1 MWRSLLKTVVWPVPG
16 QLRIFVFIPVVLCD
30 QTLTG
35 VDSSYYNGKG
45 CGYCCVWKSGGIW
58 HDRMVPA
65 VYGSDDIQNLP
76 TSHLHVH
83 FRSLAIR
90 QIEAELRGALVRKL
104 QHLSILYHKQMSSG
118 RLQSKIMRDVEAV
131 ENLSTQMFIQM
142 VSILLSIG
150 IALTVTLAHSR
161 IVFIMFLVTIPLSAA
176 AVFLSA
182 NG

>member
-65 VYGSDDIQNLP
+65 VYGSDDHTESSNQSFTCPFPQSGDP
-76 TSHLHVH
+76 TD
-83 FRSLAIR
+83 
-90 QIEAELRGALVRKL
+90 RGGAA
-104 QHLSILYHKQMSSG
+104 G
-118 RLQSKIMRDVEAV
+118 RVGEK
-131 ENLSTQMFIQM
+131 
-142 VSILLSIG
+142 
-150 IALTVTLAHSR
+150 
-161 IVFIMFLVTIPLSAA
+161 AA
-176 AVFLSA
+176 ASVDPVS
-182 NG
+182 